1 MNKYEAVSINV
12 NKLSHFMRNNH
23 APEWLQEE
31 LNTYIKYSFSNQDWL
46 SKAVFQQLSNGYFV
60 GELSIEGDRNGT
72 GIYVWNSGDIYIGDY
87 YHGKKHGDGFY
98 YDASSNLTYYGG
110 WENDDKH
117 GHGYVWGPGYE
128 SQGYYQNGKEI
139 RNDYVRNESGYHSN
153 NTSISDEEGKGC
165 GCLIMIVIAVLIWWI
180 FF

>member
-1 MNKYEAVSINV
+1 MNKYDIVYYNT
-12 NKLSHFMRNNH
+12 NKLLRLLSSNN
-23 APEWLQEE
+23 APDWLQKEFRDYISYYMQNTTWLAKSKFQE
-31 LNTYIKYSFSNQDWL
+31 LT
-46 SKAVFQQLSNGYFV
+46 NGCYV
-60 GELSIEGDRNGT
+60 GDTDTEGRRHGE
-72 GIYVWNSGDIYIGDY
+72 GIYMFDDGDVYIGSY
-87 YHGKKHGDGFY
+87 ISGSKHGDGFY
-98 YDASSNLTYYGG
+98 YDASSNLMYYGG

-139 RNDYVRNESGYHSN
+139 RNDYVRNGSGYHSN

-165 GCLIMIVIAVLIWWI
+165 GCLIMIVVAVLIWWI